1 MSLCVQNYDNAHV
14 LPSFSCLFCSQ
25 QGWVAAQTAALLTAP
40 GKLRRG
46 AAVSAER
53 LSGPRCR
60 RGGCTRPW
68 ATLHTAMD
76 DVAHGHG
83 RRCTRPRA
91 TDNALFSNG
100 KKARPHGFAPCTY
113 GKRTVERGKR
123 LMECN
128 GKRTED
134 GSPRQTHIKN
144 KRGLLISQVFIVPLP
159 RIMPRVA
166 CLRRG
171 LIPTQ
176 L

>member
-1 MSLCVQNYDNAHV
+1 M
-14 LPSFSCLFCSQ
+14 PTSCQVFPAYFARSRAGWRRKRPLCSQ
-25 QGWVAAQTAALLTAP
+25 RQANC
-40 GKLRRG
+40 G
-46 AAVSAER
+46 AA
-53 LSGPRCR
+53 PRFLPNAFLGQDA
-60 RGGCTRPW
+60 GGAVAHGHGQRCTRPW
-68 ATLHTAMD
+68 TTLHTATD
-76 DVAHGHG
+76 DVAHGRGQPTTRFSATG
-83 RRCTRPRA
+83 RKHA
-91 TDNALFSNG
+91 
-100 KKARPHGFAPCTY
+100 PHGFAPGTY
-113 GKRTVERGKR
+113 GKRAAGGSKR
-123 LMECN
+123 LMWGN

>member
-1 MSLCVQNYDNAHV
+1 M
-14 LPSFSCLFCSQ
+14 PTSCQVFPAYFARSRAGWRRKRPLCSQ
-25 QGWVAAQTAALLTAP
+25 RQANC
-40 GKLRRG
+40 G
-46 AAVSAER
+46 AA
-53 LSGPRCR
+53 PRFLPNAFPGQEA
-60 RGGCTRPW
+60 GGAVAHGHGQRCTRPW
-68 ATLHTAMD
+68 TTLHTATD

-83 RRCTRPRA
+83 QPTTRFSA
-91 TDNALFSNG
+91 TGRKHAPTASRLAPTANG
-100 KKARPHGFAPCTY
+100 LRG
-113 GKRTVERGKR
+113 GGKR
-123 LMECN
+123 LMGGN

-166 CLRRG
+166 RLRRG

>member
-1 MSLCVQNYDNAHV
+1 M
-14 LPSFSCLFCSQ
+14 PTSCQVFPAYFARSRAGWRRKRPLCSQ
-25 QGWVAAQTAALLTAP
+25 RQANC
-40 GKLRRG
+40 G
-46 AAVSAER
+46 AA
-53 LSGPRCR
+53 R
-60 RGGCTRPW
+60 RFLPNAFPGQDAGGAVAHGHGQRCTRPW
-68 ATLHTAMD
+68 TTLHTATD

-91 TDNALFSNG
+91 TDNALFGNG

-113 GKRTVERGKR
+113 GKRAAGGGKR
-123 LMECN
+123 LMGGN

-171 LIPTQ
+171 HIPTQ